1 MTIKLSIYAAFLLA
15 TIFAVI
21 SAYLG
26 LSIKNEQ
33 DMTRTVKLVFLIF
46 AAISISLSCLTA
58 YMMLV
63 AAKG

>member
-15 TIFAVI
+15 GVFAVI

-33 DMTRTVKLVFLIF
+33 NMTHVVKLIF
-46 AAISISLSCLTA
+46 WLCAALSISLSCLTA
-58 YMMLV
+58 YMLWIAV
-63 AAKG
+63 Q

>member
-15 TIFAVI
+15 TVFAVI

-33 DMTRTVKLVFLIF
+33 NMTRIVKLVFLAC
-46 AAISISLSCLTA
+46 AALSISLSCLTG
-58 YMMLV
+58 YMMYL
-63 AAKG
+63 AAQ